1 MTVVRDR
8 IAQLEAEL
16 RDVRAQRQA
25 QYWAFTRQSR
35 AKPVDPALC
44 RREIELEADL
54 KAARLAGALTHDQP
68 EIERHG

>member
-54 KAARLAGALTHDQP
+54 KAARLQAP
-68 EIERHG
+68 